1 MILTKRKKKKKSIR
15 RSGAIS
21 EEFSWDVD
29 FNTPFEKI
37 ETLREKMM
45 LFLHH
50 ERRDFVPAIDISVKG
65 WVFLFFFLHISCL
78 LSLLIWGAVFF
89 MVFHRF

>member
-1 MILTKRKKKKKSIR
+1 MGDDSNETKKKKKSIR

-65 WVFLFFFLHISCL
+65 WVFFFFFCISL
-78 LSLLIWGAVFF
+78 VFS
-89 MVFHRF
+89 VY